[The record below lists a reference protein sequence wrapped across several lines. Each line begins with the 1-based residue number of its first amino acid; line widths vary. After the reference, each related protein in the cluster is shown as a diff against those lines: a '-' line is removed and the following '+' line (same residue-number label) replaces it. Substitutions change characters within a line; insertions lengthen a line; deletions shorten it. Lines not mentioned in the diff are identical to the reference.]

1 MVWALKTTP
10 EQIASELDMPFA
22 TLDEL
27 VDRME
32 IESALGNKKI
42 EGRLIA
48 VTKSRV
54 LIDRLNEAVSVL
66 RMKPK
71 DGEDMYRIIHK
82 TFMDPDFHGIVLD
95 LLYEL
100 NLSKRKYYE
109 LRKKAIK
116 LISLRLWS
124 APDKEIDVWLEVLTM
139 LEDKDD

>member
-1 MVWALKTTP
+1 
-10 EQIASELDMPFA
+10 
-22 TLDEL
+22 
-27 VDRME
+27 
-32 IESALGNKKI
+32 
-42 EGRLIA
+42 
-48 VTKSRV
+48 
-54 LIDRLNEAVSVL
+54 
-66 RMKPK
+66 
-71 DGEDMYRIIHK
+71 
-82 TFMDPDFHGIVLD
+82 MDPDFHGIVLD